1 VVGRA
6 PGAQRAPVGH
16 ARGLFLRTTSAGTY
30 ADARSTLPPYHN
42 ANPASLDLGRIVKIA
57 VQYGIDMLSLNRS
70 YNGQEEI
77 TG

>member
-1 VVGRA
+1 
-6 PGAQRAPVGH
+6 
-16 ARGLFLRTTSAGTY
+16 
-30 ADARSTLPPYHN
+30 
-42 ANPASLDLGRIVKIA
+42 LDLGRIVKIA